1 MNVHP
6 TTSELNMEMCRRTA
20 SINMN
25 NRINLD
31 LNESISRNGSIID
44 DDSGCISDNVF
55 DRKVII
61 NENDQTIKVKKH
73 TIQTEMDNHH
83 DYDDI
88 IEKYFSFIFAFYRK
102 NIIWFYLLYFTCY
115 NVFFAFAIHRTWHKT
130 GGYCSGVK
138 LLTILTACAY
148 TRMLYCYLLKPHI
161 LIPLG
166 KCWEAGEFC
175 RLSPSIRMG
184 LKIGSWCITLLMIA
198 SFLFYNAWSNKRRYY
213 SMIGYAAFVF
223 IGYTFSKH
231 RKAIKWNQILW
242 GLTLQV
248 TFGILVLQTRIGKL
262 VLNCFSEKINKF
274 LQFTNAGTALVFGHI
289 ATGILQGPTGNITIN
304 LGNNET
310 LVGQIMDLPMPIQS
324 SIFAFS
330 SMPVVLFFSFFVSI
344 LYYYGI
350 MQSIVQQ
357 LGWLLQSTIGT
368 TACESISASGNIFL
382 GMTESPLLVRP
393 FLSMMTK
400 SELHAVLTGGFATIA
415 GSVMAAYIS
424 FGISSS
430 YLLSAS
436 VMAAPSALAMSK
448 LLYPETEVTRTSADN
463 IQMEKRTECNA
474 IEAASNGASSAIKLV
489 GNIVANLIAFVS
501 FLAFMD
507 SLIGWLGDMV
517 ELPNLS
523 FQLIMS
529 RLFFPVALMLGIEWK
544 DAEKVASLIGLK
556 MVINEFVAYQELSK
570 LITNEAISKR
580 SETIATFALCSFA
593 NISSI
598 GIQVGGLSAMAPARR
613 SDLAQLAVRAMIT
626 GTMASFMT
634 ACVAGMFA

>member
-1 MNVHP
+1 
-6 TTSELNMEMCRRTA
+6 MEMCRRTA

-61 NENDQTIKVKKH
+61 NENDQKIKVKKH
-73 TIQTEMDNHH
+73 TIQTEMDDHH

-382 GMTESPLLVRP
+382 GMTESPY
-393 FLSMMTK
+393 F
-400 SELHAVLTGGFATIA
+400 
-415 GSVMAAYIS
+415 
-424 FGISSS
+424 
-430 YLLSAS
+430 

-463 IQMEKRTECNA
+463 IQMEKR
-474 IEAASNGASSAIKLV
+474 LV